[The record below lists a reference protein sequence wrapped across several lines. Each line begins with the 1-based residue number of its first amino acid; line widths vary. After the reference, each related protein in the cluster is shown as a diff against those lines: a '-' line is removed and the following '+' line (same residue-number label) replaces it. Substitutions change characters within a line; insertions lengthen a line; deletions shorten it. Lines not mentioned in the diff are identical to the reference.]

1 MPGTRR
7 RLLFVLAVLVLAAP
21 VANSQTALQF
31 VPMTPCRLFDTR
43 NGSPLMSNQTITVQ
57 VQGVCGI
64 PAAQAY
70 SFNVTVVPH
79 VPLNYL
85 TLWPTGQQQP
95 LVSTMNSYDGR
106 VKAVAAIIP
115 AGTGGAINAYATN
128 TTDLIL
134 DINGYF
140 VSSIDSTLAFYPL
153 TPCRLYDTRGG
164 NYLHAQQTV
173 NFSIPGIC
181 DIPTNA
187 QAYVFNLTALPLHGS
202 LNYLTAWPAGQ
213 PQPATSTLNAPT
225 GAVTANAAIVQGGTS
240 GAISVFAYDDTNLI
254 IDVNGYFAP
263 PGAPGQLA
271 LYTLT
276 PCRVLD
282 TRPNYFQGA
291 MTVQVENSACNVSG
305 AAQAYIVNAAV
316 IPQHTLGYLTL
327 WGTGQRP
334 LASTL
339 NAYDGAVTSNLAIV
353 PADAANG
360 TFQAYASDSTQ
371 LLIDIFSYMGLAPLT
386 IETTSLPEGVVN
398 HSYQAQLMG
407 SGGAPPYTWTRT
419 GGSLPPGLMLSSSGV
434 VSGTPT
440 STGLFTFTVKL
451 TDSQNNHVSG
461 QVSLG
466 VGTGTLAIAT
476 TQLPNGTQGVG
487 YSATLTGSGGLQP
500 YNWTVAS
507 GSLPPGLTLNA
518 SSGVISG
525 TPTANGVYSFTI
537 QLTDANQYSVTA
549 PFQILVNAVIGN
561 SLLNGNYA
569 LAFTGYSNGTPFV
582 MAAAFI
588 ADGQGSI
595 TGGKLD
601 RNDGH
606 GSEFND
612 PSQCR
617 DNPNCPVAETIQAGS
632 SYDLSAS
639 SGLGTMTLATIDH
652 AGNPHT
658 YQFSIVVSGNG
669 CIANA
674 SSSFC
679 GQLIQRDP
687 ANPATYGSGVLKVQD
702 SAYFSIDGFFTPH
715 AGANVAVLV
724 NGFDPSGQRYAAA
737 GALAT
742 NPTTQV
748 DIDCNGN
755 GWGFTN
761 GCPLDLNDNGQAASD
776 SMKGSFSADLDPTT
790 GRGNFVNIK
799 YPGDP
804 HGVCPSGTGCSYAYY
819 IVNHQEM
826 LLISGDLQSRPA
838 NLTLWLAVRQS
849 QSAGWTLGALN
860 GTSVMQ
866 LSALDPNGGKAD
878 VTAGLLTADGNGNA
892 SLSSDENDGGTL
904 AQHSSQGTYSLGST
918 GQKSGRVALSG
929 FGGQFSSPPIL
940 YLVDANRAFIVD
952 TDAKVNSG
960 VLQPQSGAPFSNTSV
975 GGFYAGGTIFPVL
988 SAVTNSVTSLFADGG
1003 GHITATQYTSGPG
1016 GPGGPNNSTLNY
1028 QVDSTGRA
1036 VVQNQNGQEFGV
1048 LYVVGPSTF
1057 VLVPSG
1063 NAPASNTFNSGSH

>member
-7 RLLFVLAVLVLAAP
+7 RLLFVLALLASLAP
-21 VANSQTALQF
+21 AVCAQTALQF
-31 VPMTPCRLFDTR
+31 VPMTPCRLLDTR
-43 NGSPLMSNQTITVQ
+43 NGSPLMGGQTLTVQ

-79 VPLNYL
+79 GSLNYL

-95 LVSTMNSYDGR
+95 VVSTMNSYDGR
-106 VKAVAAIIP
+106 TKAVAAIIP

-128 TTDLIL
+128 TTELIL

-173 NFSIPGIC
+173 DFPILGTCSIP
-181 DIPTNA
+181 DNA
-187 QAYVFNLTALPLHGS
+187 QAYAFNLTALPLHGS

-213 PQPATSTLNAPT
+213 PQPGTSTLNAPT

-240 GAISVFAYDDTNLI
+240 GDISVYSYNDTNLI

-276 PCRVLD
+276 PCRVQD
-282 TRPNYFQGA
+282 TRPNYFQGT
-291 MTVQVENSACNVSG
+291 MTVQVENSPCQVPG
-305 AAQAYIVNAAV
+305 AAQAYVVNATV
-316 IPQHTLGYLTL
+316 LPQRTLGYLTL

-353 PADAANG
+353 PADSANG

-371 LLIDIFSYMGLAPLT
+371 LLIDIFSYMGQAPLNIT
-386 IETTSLPEGVVN
+386 STSLPEGVVN
-398 HSYQAQLMG
+398 QPYQAQLMG
-407 SGGAPPYTWTRT
+407 SGGAPPYSWTVS
-419 GGSLPPGLMLSSSGV
+419 GGNLPPGLMLSSSGV

-440 STGLFTFTVKL
+440 STGSFSFTVQI
-451 TDSQNNHVSG
+451 TDSHGVFDFA

-466 VGTGTLAIAT
+466 IGTGPLSITT
-476 TQLPNGTQGVG
+476 TQLPSGTQGVG
-487 YSATLTGSGGLQP
+487 YSATLTGSGGLRP
-500 YNWTVAS
+500 YNWSISS
-507 GSLPPGLTLNA
+507 GALPPGLTLDA
-518 SSGVISG
+518 ASGVISG

-537 QLTDANQYSVTA
+537 QLTDANQYSVAA
-549 PFQILVNAVIGN
+549 PLQIVVNPAIGN

-569 LAFTGYSNGTPFV
+569 IAFTGYSNGTPFV
-582 MAAAFI
+582 MAAAFL
-588 ADGQGSI
+588 ADGQGHI

-606 GSEFND
+606 GSEYND

-617 DNPNCPVAETIQAGS
+617 GNPNCPVAETIQAGGS
-632 SYDLSAS
+632 SYDLGT
-639 SGLGTMTLATIDH
+639 GLGTLTLATIDH
-652 AGNPHT
+652 GGNPHT
-658 YQFSIVVSGNG
+658 YVFSIVVSGNG
-669 CIANA
+669 CVASP

-687 ANPATYGSGVLKVQD
+687 ANPATYGSGVLKVED
-702 SAYFSIDGFFTPH
+702 SAYFTIDGFFTPH

-755 GWGFTN
+755 GWGFAN
-761 GCPLDLNDNGQAASD
+761 GCPLDFDDNGQPAAD
-776 SMKGSFSADLDPTT
+776 SMKGSFAADLDSIT

-804 HGVCPSGTGCSYAYY
+804 HGICTSGAGCSYAYY
-819 IVNHQEM
+819 VINQQEM
-826 LLISGDLQSRPA
+826 LLISGDAQSRPA
-838 NLTLWLAVRQS
+838 NLTLWLAVKQS
-849 QSAGWTLGALN
+849 QSAGWTLGSLN
-860 GTSVMQ
+860 GASVMQ

-878 VTAGLLTADGNGNA
+878 VTAGLLTADGAGNA
-892 SLSSDENDGGTL
+892 RLNSDENDGGTS
-904 AQHSSQGTYSLGST
+904 AQHSSQGTYSINTS
-918 GQKSGRVALSG
+918 GQNSGRVSLSG
-929 FGGQFSSPPIL
+929 FGAQFSSPPVL
-940 YLVDANRAFIVD
+940 YLIGANSAFVVG
-952 TDAKVNSG
+952 TDAKGNSG

-988 SAVTNSVTSLFADGG
+988 SAVTNSVTSLFADGS
-1003 GHITATQYTSGPG
+1003 GHITATQYTSGMG
-1016 GPGGPNNSTLNY
+1016 GPGGPNNLTLSY

-1036 VVQNQNGQEFGV
+1036 VVQNQSGQEFGV
-1048 LYVVGPSTF
+1048 LYVVGPDKF
-1057 VLVPSG
+1057 VLVPTG
-1063 NAPASNTFNSGSH
+1063 NTPAANTFATGNGG